1 MKVHT
6 HKISGDLIWQVM
18 ICFDSTGTIIV
29 LILNKFCII
38 RSVKLQAKHVHFDFF
53 TALEMEILETLIV
66 ILRLLQ
72 IQPQDI
78 YT

>member
-29 LILNKFCII
+29 LIWNQFCII
-38 RSVKLQAKHVHFDFF
+38 RSVILQAKHVHFDFF
-53 TALEMEILETLIV
+53 TALEILETLFV

>member
-6 HKISGDLIWQVM
+6 HKISEDLIWQVM

-29 LILNKFCII
+29 LIWNKFCII
-38 RSVKLQAKHVHFDFF
+38 RSVILQAKHMYFDFF
-53 TALEMEILETLIV
+53 TALETLFV